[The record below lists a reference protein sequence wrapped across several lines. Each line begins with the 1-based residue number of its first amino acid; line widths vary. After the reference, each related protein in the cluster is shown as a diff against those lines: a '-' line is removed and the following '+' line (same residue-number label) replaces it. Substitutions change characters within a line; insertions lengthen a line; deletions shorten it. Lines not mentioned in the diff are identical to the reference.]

1 MIHVHEID
9 ATCVF
14 ALLYECRE
22 QVHCFD
28 LFLAQTIVAFCGFVQ
43 FTETIHIA
51 EKCFIHLR
59 NIVWAKQGDVSA
71 GQQSFIHD
79 FVELHSIV
87 HVTHTVF
94 VGAFVVFQYQQI
106 FYFQMPQGIIQCGCS
121 AAHTTLAA
129 TFDCCLEMF
138 VKRYHTCVIGI
149 AITDRTV
156 ECADATGANA
166 DTSTLAHILDDTA
179 GCGIDRVQT
188 VVGFNQH
195 ATTELFHRCA
205 HTCHDR
211 SRQTD
216 LVLADGIIVIAHPVE
231 SCILWILCKQRGRD
245 QHIAHLR
252 CFKNIT
258 GHTILYQ
265 VFATQ
270 LFHSHIRETFVALV
284 VYITVEP
291 IPLVGSI
298 IIGQFGIIKSA
309 LDIFLD

>member
-1 MIHVHEID
+1 
-9 ATCVF
+9 
-14 ALLYECRE
+14 
-22 QVHCFD
+22 
-28 LFLAQTIVAFCGFVQ
+28 
-43 FTETIHIA
+43 
-51 EKCFIHLR
+51 
-59 NIVWAKQGDVSA
+59 
-71 GQQSFIHD
+71 
-79 FVELHSIV
+79 
-87 HVTHTVF
+87 
-94 VGAFVVFQYQQI
+94 
-106 FYFQMPQGIIQCGCS
+106 MPQGIIQCGCS

-129 TFDCCLEMF
+129 AFDCCLEMF
-138 VKRYHTCVIGI
+138 VKRYYACVISI
-149 AITDRTV
+149 AIADRTV

-166 DTSTLAHILDDTA
+166 DASTLAHILDDTA

-231 SCILWILCKQRGRD
+231 PGVVWISSKQRGRD

-252 CFKNIT
+252 RFKNVA
-258 GHTILYQ
+258 GHTILHQ

-270 LFHSHIRETFVALV
+270 LFHGHISEAFVPLV
-284 VYITVEP
+284 VYVTVES

-309 LDIFLD
+309 LDIFLDQVVDMPRVKLSIYLLAQMIVDQSTSHILIVGRFF